1 MFRELVKIS
10 ILSVVTVGLVLISGC
25 ENDAM
30 TGAAVGS
37 LAGAGIG
44 QLAGRDTEATLV
56 GAAVGGGI
64 GYIVGNESDKKEA
77 EAQRYELQDQIN
89 TVMVNVENS
98 NGSIVPVRLHGVGY
112 VGQRGE
118 YYSML
123 PTSNQLRPV
132 YGF

>member
-10 ILSVVTVGLVLISGC
+10 ILSVVTVGLVFIIGC

-77 EAQRYELQDQIN
+77 E
-89 TVMVNVENS
+89 T
-98 NGSIVPVRLHGVGY
+98 
-112 VGQRGE
+112 
-118 YYSML
+118 
-123 PTSNQLRPV
+123 
-132 YGF
+132 